1 MTRKAGRAPR
11 TVRHAAGS
19 GEASLGQSLLAGA
32 VAGFAKVAMQSL
44 RRKERATGFQYWL
57 GEIVAGA
64 ALAAGQEIRSSLNSG
79 VRQPVVSAPTR
90 TPGRMRPLP
99 RRTAERRAVGSIA
112 HERRRSSAVRKLNGG
127 AAALS
132 FSILADSAMEHYR
145 GGFYNPVMYIAPAVS
160 TLTLL
165 SASAA
170 LRRPRRRLTRNAVF
184 AGAAATGLIGTAFH
198 AYNVAKR
205 EGGIGWLNLFYA
217 APLAAPMGITF
228 AGLFGLAAA
237 RINSQSRREQSPG
250 EKNVSLGPILAS
262 AAALGL
268 VGTAAEAGVLHFRGA
283 FQDPFMYLPVTIP
296 PVAGAAVAAALSN
309 PRDRRVRT
317 ARALL
322 WSTAGLGVIGMGFH
336 AYGIHRNMGGWR
348 NWSQMILQGPP
359 LPAPP
364 SFTGMALAG
373 LAGLELLA
381 GGDNE

>member
-1 MTRKAGRAPR
+1 MTREAGRASQKGR
-11 TVRHAAGS
+11 QAEGS
-19 GEASLGQSLLAGA
+19 GEASLGQLL
-32 VAGFAKVAMQSL
+32 
-44 RRKERATGFQYWL
+44 
-57 GEIVAGA
+57 VAGA
-64 ALAAGQEIRSSLNSG
+64 AAGLATAAVKSLRREKRAIGLQHWLGEVVAGAVLTVAEQVSSSLKSQ
-79 VRQPVVSAPTR
+79 VRAKSVSAPTR
-90 TPGRMRPLP
+90 TPGPMHSLS
-99 RRTAERRAVGSIA
+99 RRTAEPRAVRSMA
-112 HERRRSSAVRKLNGG
+112 HERRQASAVRKLNGG

-170 LRRPRRRLTRNAVF
+170 LRHPRRRVARSAVF
-184 AGAAATGLIGTAFH
+184 VGAAATGVIGTGFH

-237 RINSQSRREQSPG
+237 RITSQSRREQWPG
-250 EKNVSLGPILAS
+250 EKEVALGPILAS

-268 VGTAAEAGVLHFRGA
+268 LGTAAEAGLLHFRGA
-283 FQDPFMYLPVTIP
+283 FQDPFMYLPVTVP
-296 PVAGAAVAAALSN
+296 PLAGAAVAAVLSN
-309 PRDRRVRT
+309 PTDARVRT

-322 WSTAGLGVIGMGFH
+322 WSTAGVGVIGMGFH
-336 AYGIHRNMGGWR
+336 AYGVHRNMGGWK

-364 SFTGMALAG
+364 SFTGMAMAG